1 MINSKLFKSILHIIL
16 CIIPV
21 TYIVLSLGETFLD
34 DAYITLTYSKHF
46 FEHGKPWYN
55 LVDTFQG
62 NGQTSILWM
71 IIQSVFFV
79 FKDADHVIIN
89 KILGM
94 TLSIIFI
101 YELKQL
107 INKTNFNKFSLIFI
121 SLFTFFF
128 SFWLALNISHGLET
142 VLYAVCIFLF
152 LKYRDTN
159 IARFIVL
166 ILPFIRPEAII
177 LSIFYIIDSKFFSKE
192 FLKRII
198 IVSVSSVIYLSYT
211 NYFYSIITPLP
222 FLLKNTRNFNPIKIR
237 NFIAIVIIFLPIIS
251 YTFKNYSKKSII
263 YFPLFFFIIYYS
275 FFIDEV
281 MNIFDRYR
289 FPLIAYYL
297 YFLLYE
303 DHTVFKNNYLVVTF
317 SAFAMLFYFNT
328 LIHQKDY
335 YKYSYSPG
343 MINGPVFLG
352 KYLKKESSIANNK
365 KFNII
370 NCDAGAIA
378 YFSEC
383 NLYDDFG
390 LNNAN
395 LLLAKKE
402 NNWKK
407 YLEYLEK
414 ADPDYIILISL
425 YQDKYEAYL
434 DFEERIYDYFFL
446 KNKKP
451 VVIRKFDDEY
461 YYFLYKIK

>member
-1 MINSKLFKSILHIIL
+1 MCL
-16 CIIPV
+16 IPV
-21 TYIVLSLGETFLD
+21 SYIVLTLGKTFLD

-55 LVDTFQG
+55 LVDTVQG

-71 IIQSVFFV
+71 LIQSVFFV

-89 KILGM
+89 KILGII
-94 TLSIIFI
+94 LSFVFI
-101 YELKQL
+101 YELKLL
-107 INKTNFNKFSLIFI
+107 IDKKKYNNLSLIFI

-142 VLYAVCIFLF
+142 VLYAVSIFLF
-152 LKYRDTN
+152 LKYRNTN
-159 IARFIVL
+159 IGRFIIF

-177 LSIFYIIDSKFFSKE
+177 LSIFYIIDSKIFSKE
-192 FLKRII
+192 FLKRIL
-198 IVSVSSVIYLSYT
+198 IVTVSSLIYLSYI
-211 NYFYSIITPLP
+211 NYFYSIMTPLP
-222 FLLKNTRNFNPIKIR
+222 FLLKNTRHLNPIKIR
-237 NFIAIVIIFLPIIS
+237 NFVIIVVIFLPIIS
-251 YTFKNYSKKSII
+251 FTFKNFTKKSII
-263 YFPLFFFIIYYS
+263 YFPLLFFIVYYS

-281 MNIFDRYR
+281 MNMFDRYR

-303 DHTVFKNNYLVVTF
+303 DTKFFKNNYLTVFF
-317 SAFAMLFYFNT
+317 SALAMLFYCSI
-328 LIHQKDY
+328 LIYQKDY
-335 YKYSYSPG
+335 YKHSYSPG
-343 MINGPVFLG
+343 MVNGPIFLG

-395 LLLAKKE
+395 LLLAKKQ

-407 YLEYLEK
+407 YLEHLKK

-425 YQDKYEAYL
+425 YENRYEPYL
-434 DFEERIYDYFFL
+434 DFEERIYDFFFL

-451 VVIRKFDDEY
+451 VVIRKFEENY
-461 YYFLYKIK
+461 YYFVYKIK

>member
-1 MINSKLFKSILHIIL
+1 MIKLKLFKSIIHILL
-16 CIIPV
+16 CLGP
-21 TYIVLSLGETFLD
+21 TSYIVLSLGETFLD

-55 LVDTFQG
+55 LVDTVQG

-71 IIQSVFFV
+71 LIQSVFFV
-79 FKDADHVIIN
+79 FKDSDHVILN
-89 KILGM
+89 KIIGII
-94 TLSIIFI
+94 LSLIFI
-101 YELKQL
+101 YELKLL
-107 INKTNFNKFSLIFI
+107 IDKKICNKFSLIFI

-152 LKYRDTN
+152 LKYKNTN
-159 IARFIVL
+159 VGSFIIL

-192 FLKRII
+192 FFKRIL
-198 IVSVSSVIYLSYT
+198 IVTISSVIYLTYV
-211 NYFYSIITPLP
+211 NYFYSIMTPLP
-222 FLLKNTRNFNPIKIR
+222 FLLKNTANFNLTKVR
-237 NFIAIVIIFLPIIS
+237 NFITIVIIFLPIIS
-251 YTFKNYSKKSII
+251 YTFKNFSKKSII
-263 YFPLFFFIIYYS
+263 YFPLFFFIVYYS

-281 MNIFDRYR
+281 MNMFDRYR
-289 FPLIAYYL
+289 FPLIGYYL

-303 DHTVFKNNYLVVTF
+303 DAKVFKNNYLVITF
-317 SAFAMLFYFNT
+317 SAFAILFYCNS
-328 LIHQKDY
+328 LINQKNY

-343 MINGPVFLG
+343 MINGPIFLG
-352 KYLKKESSIANNK
+352 KYFKKESSIANNK

-390 LNNAN
+390 LNNAT
-395 LLLAKKE
+395 LLLAKKQ
-402 NNWKK
+402 NNWSI
-407 YLEYLEK
+407 YLEYLK
-414 ADPDYIILISL
+414 KTDPDYIILISL
-425 YQDKYEAYL
+425 YEDKYEEYL
-434 DFEERIYDYFFL
+434 DFEKRIYDFFLL

-451 VVIRKFDDEY
+451 VVIRKFEDNY
-461 YYFLYKIK
+461 YYFVYKIK